1 MKFLFAVVFIVIDF
15 ITGMI
20 KSFRQKNFDSSKMR
34 EGLLNKLGEFCAL
47 ILGFCTDR
55 AMPYL
60 DLGTDIPVFLA
71 IASYISLM
79 EILSTI
85 ENLGG
90 ISPKLVPEKLKKYF
104 KKIESE
110 EIENE

>member
-1 MKFLFAVVFIVIDF
+1 MTFLFVVMFIVIDF
-15 ITGMI
+15 VTGMI
-20 KSFRQKNFDSSKMR
+20 KSFRQKNFDSSVMR

-47 ILGFCTDR
+47 VLGFCTDK

-60 DLGTDIPVFLA
+60 DLGSDIPVYAA

-110 EIENE
+110 D

>member
-1 MKFLFAVVFIVIDF
+1 MTFLFAVAFIVIDF
-15 ITGMI
+15 ATGMI
-20 KSFRQKNFDSSKMR
+20 RAFRQKVFDSSKMR

-47 ILGFCTDR
+47 ILGFFTDKS
-55 AMPYL
+55 MPYL
-60 DLGTDIPVFLA
+60 DLGFDIPVFMA

-79 EILSTI
+79 EIFSTI

-110 EIENE
+110 E